1 MGDYTSSNGMSGD
14 VNHAR
19 NPPTQKDPSS
29 KPQSRDSYR
38 LAQELNDLHI
48 KVIISFKTQ
57 KRKFSTKMLRLF
69 FDFILIQSHVILLRQ
84 NGIRSFFKFE
94 TLTLYPFVCDLNH
107 TKGIVPS
114 RYLQNRIQEP

>member
-48 KVIISFKTQ
+48 KVIISFKHIKKENSQ
-57 KRKFSTKMLRLF
+57 QNAEIFLC
-69 FDFILIQSHVILLRQ
+69 FDIILI
-84 NGIRSFFKFE
+84 RSQFW
-94 TLTLYPFVCDLNH
+94 
-107 TKGIVPS
+107 I
-114 RYLQNRIQEP
+114 

>member
-57 KRKFSTKMLRLF
+57 KRKLSTKMLRLF
-69 FDFILIQSHVILLRQ
+69 FALI
-84 NGIRSFFKFE
+84 SFLFDHIYF
-94 TLTLYPFVCDLNH
+94 
-107 TKGIVPS
+107 G
-114 RYLQNRIQEP
+114 

>member
-57 KRKFSTKMLRLF
+57 KRKLSTKMLRLF
-69 FDFILIQSHVILLRQ
+69 FDFILIRSHI
-84 NGIRSFFKFE
+84 F
-94 TLTLYPFVCDLNH
+94 
-107 TKGIVPS
+107 
-114 RYLQNRIQEP
+114 

>member
-57 KRKFSTKMLRLF
+57 KKKTLNKNAEAFLC
-69 FDFILIQSHVILLRQ
+69 FDFILIRSHIFCLDEMV
-84 NGIRSFFKFE
+84 
-94 TLTLYPFVCDLNH
+94 
-107 TKGIVPS
+107 KGHFS
-114 RYLQNRIQEP
+114 SLKR

>member
-48 KVIISFKTQ
+48 KVIISFKHI
-57 KRKFSTKMLRLF
+57 KKKILNKMLRFFFALISFLF
-69 FDFILIQSHVILLRQ
+69 DHNFGF
-84 NGIRSFFKFE
+84 NGKGPVLESNE
-94 TLTLYPFVCDLNH
+94 MLANYP
-107 TKGIVPS
+107 
-114 RYLQNRIQEP
+114 

>member
-57 KRKFSTKMLRLF
+57 KRKFSTKMLELF
-69 FDFILIQSHVILLRQ
+69 FDFILIQSHVILLR
-84 NGIRSFFKFE
+84 
-94 TLTLYPFVCDLNH
+94 LMV
-107 TKGIVPS
+107 KGHFS
-114 RYLQNRIQEP
+114 SLKR

>member
-48 KVIISFKTQ
+48 KVIISFKHIKKKTLN
-57 KRKFSTKMLRLF
+57 KMLRLF
-69 FDFILIQSHVILLRQ
+69 FALISFLFDHNFGF
-84 NGIRSFFKFE
+84 NGNGPVLDSNE
-94 TLTLYPFVCDLNH
+94 TLANYP
-107 TKGIVPS
+107 
-114 RYLQNRIQEP
+114 

>member
-14 VNHAR
+14 VNHALR
-19 NPPTQKDPSS
+19 NPPTQSQKDSP
-29 KPQSRDSYR
+29 KPQSCDSYR

-69 FDFILIQSHVILLRQ
+69 FDFILIQSHVILL
-84 NGIRSFFKFE
+84 K
-94 TLTLYPFVCDLNH
+94 
-107 TKGIVPS
+107 TKW
-114 RYLQNRIQEP
+114 

>member
-14 VNHAR
+14 VNHALR
-19 NPPTQKDPSS
+19 NPPTQSQKDSS

-57 KRKFSTKMLRLF
+57 KKKTLNKNAETFLC
-69 FDFILIQSHVILLRQ
+69 FDFILIRSHIFCLMV
-84 NGIRSFFKFE
+84 
-94 TLTLYPFVCDLNH
+94 
-107 TKGIVPS
+107 
-114 RYLQNRIQEP
+114 

>member
-69 FDFILIQSHVILLRQ
+69 FDFILIQSHVFCLD
-84 NGIRSFFKFE
+84 KM
-94 TLTLYPFVCDLNH
+94 V
-107 TKGIVPS
+107 KGHFS
-114 RYLQNRIQEP
+114 SLKR